1 MATTFARR
9 LSSWQAK
16 IAARSC
22 LRGKRKTPYLIANA
36 PAAYVVANLPEAR
49 CNGVLA
55 AGILRQQLVHLDLE
69 FFQVLLATP
78 IKPAFKPALVLRS
91 LLRQSS
97 SELMSGPPKKPATL
111 SFQLIR
117 EFSTVGKAVQILI
130 QTTAAYRQ

>member
-1 MATTFARR
+1 LATTFARR

-16 IAARSC
+16 IAARGC

-55 AGILRQQLVHLDLE
+55 AGFSDS
-69 FFQVLLATP
+69 
-78 IKPAFKPALVLRS
+78 S
-91 LLRQSS
+91 LF
-97 SELMSGPPKKPATL
+97 KKPATL